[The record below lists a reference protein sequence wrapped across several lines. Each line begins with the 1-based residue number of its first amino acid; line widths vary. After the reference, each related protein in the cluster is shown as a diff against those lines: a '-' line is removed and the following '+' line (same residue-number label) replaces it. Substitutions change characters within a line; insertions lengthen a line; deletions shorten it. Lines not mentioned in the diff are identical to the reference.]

1 MILERRSSG
10 RREGLVEKSET
21 VRVRMLGGFSVSVGS
36 RAVEGSSW
44 RLKKAAS
51 LVKLLVLA
59 EGHRMHREQVMGLLW
74 PDLGEKAAAN
84 NLRHTLHVAR
94 KTLEP
99 TPGTA
104 SCHLQLQGEQIV
116 LCPDGL
122 LWVDV
127 EAFEEAV
134 ATARGARDP
143 AAYRAAE
150 ALYAGDL
157 LPGDLYEE
165 WTEER
170 RRELR
175 STYLTLLLELA
186 GLHEQRGEFE
196 AAVEVLEGAV
206 AAEPT
211 REEAR
216 VGLM

>member
-1 MILERRSSG
+1 MKGRERAILERRSSG

-36 RAVEGSSW
+36 RVVEGSSW

-51 LVKLLVLA
+51 LVKLLALA
-59 EGHRMHREQVMGLLW
+59 EGHRLHREQVMGLL
-74 PDLGEKAAAN
+74 
-84 NLRHTLHVAR
+84 TLHVAR

-99 TPGTA
+99 TRGTA
-104 SCHLQLQGEQIV
+104 SCHLQMQGEQIV

-122 LWVDV
+122 LRVDV

-134 ATARGARDP
+134 ATARRARDP
-143 AAYRAAE
+143 AAYRAAV

-170 RRELR
+170 RGELR
-175 STYLTLLLELA
+175 STYLTLLVEMA
-186 GLHEQRGEFE
+186 GIHEQRGEFE

-206 AAEPT
+206 ASSLQTE
-211 REEAR
+211 
-216 VGLM
+216 V